1 GTAELF
7 AATSLMIFNAN
18 AGLSGTLVNKVS
30 TLMRLILTANA
41 GVIFYVMISL
51 DDRLE
56 AYLVSMLIF
65 GICFGLS
72 YRNRT

>member
-1 GTAELF
+1 
-7 AATSLMIFNAN
+7 
-18 AGLSGTLVNKVS
+18 LVNKVS